1 MANFDRV
8 GLLAFVS
15 EYGGPRHNFQ
25 PGQSRKT
32 VDDVFS
38 NPVAQIFQIR
48 IAAGINQRH
57 DSDRMNS
64 IVFGPLVSKEEIE
77 SYVDEHQN
85 RYHESESRIVGLP
98 YNQGRRFDRLLL
110 RLRLSKVTGDLSTDG
125 RRSCS
130 FAGTSLVESWQ
141 AYPIHLGNKHV
152 SASWHGLDAPL
163 CFVTERPAH
172 FDQALHQRII
182 GYE

>member
-8 GLLAFVS
+8 GLLALVS

-25 PGQSRKT
+25 FRQSRKT
-32 VDDVFS
+32 VDDVFG

-98 YNQGRRFDRLLL
+98 YNQGRRFDRRLLASSEQSHRRPQHRRASQLLL
-110 RLRLSKVTGDLSTDG
+110 RRHES
-125 RRSCS
+125 RRIV
-130 FAGTSLVESWQ
+130 AGLPDSPRQQTYIRVLARS
-141 AYPIHLGNKHV
+141 
-152 SASWHGLDAPL
+152 
-163 CFVTERPAH
+163 
-172 FDQALHQRII
+172 
-182 GYE
+182 

>member
-8 GLLAFVS
+8 SLLALVS
-15 EYGGPRHNFQ
+15 EYGGPRHNSQ
-25 PGQSRKT
+25 VRQSRKT
-32 VDDVFS
+32 VDDVFG

-64 IVFGPLVSKEEIE
+64 IVFGPLISKEEIG

-85 RYHESESRIVGLP
+85 RYHQSESRIVGLP
-98 YNQGRRFDRLLL
+98 YNQGRRCDRLLL
-110 RLRLSKVTGDLSTDG
+110 RMSKVTADISTDG
-125 RRSCS
+125 RRSRS

-152 SASWHGLDAPL
+152 SAP
-163 CFVTERPAH
+163 
-172 FDQALHQRII
+172 
-182 GYE
+182 

>member
-8 GLLAFVS
+8 GLLALVS

-25 PGQSRKT
+25 VRQSRKT
-32 VDDVFS
+32 VDDVFG
-38 NPVAQIFQIR
+38 NPIAQIIQIR

-85 RYHESESRIVGLP
+85 RYPESECRIVGLP
-98 YNQGRRFDRLLL
+98 YNQGRWFDRRLLWV
-110 RLRLSKVTGDLSTDG
+110 SKVTGDISG
-125 RRSCS
+125 CRSRS
-130 FAGTSLVESWQ
+130 FAGTSLIESWQ
-141 AYPIHLGNKHV
+141 AYRIHLGNKHV
-152 SASWHGLDAPL
+152 SAPWHGLDAPL

-182 GYE
+182 SYE